1 MLVKGTGERKHM
13 RVLLSW
19 GCIGILLA
27 LFAGAGTAEAHICI
41 PGIFWQAPNTAAGTK
56 NNQPNDLPLPDSLAT
71 DSDQPDLPSILLS
84 PVGDRLK
91 ATTEQNPAD
100 ALSGLSNDSTPTDD
114 PVVLEPKTAYSPNGK
129 NENGR
134 PETDRFHWWT
144 AVKESLL
151 YTGIM
156 HTFNLTTEAG
166 TRDALNGHWFRNYTR
181 SISELRGWSDSD
193 RFMAPYV
200 GHPIEGSV
208 FGFIERQNDPKY
220 RLVQLGDGRDYWV
233 SMLRSMA
240 FSAVWHT
247 QWKIGPASEASIGN
261 VMLHASPGFITLV
274 DTPTLGF
281 CTMLAEDAAD
291 RYLIMGLENRT
302 TNRAIIILARSFLNP
317 GRTFSNLMA
326 FKVPWQRDTRIG
338 LFGANYELRKELV
351 QEFKEEGG
359 EKPFEFVRDA
369 YKPAGVEFKHDYPR
383 EAPIELTAFPEYESF
398 LGGGSCIGG
407 GGTGAARVNPKLQ
420 VVAEVNGCLIMH
432 QPTYNMSADSL
443 SYSGGLRWT
452 PLASHRISPYLQM
465 KFGGRKVTTETDD
478 LELKKELLKEWNN
491 GEGTLAHYPVRSD
504 WSAEAAVNGPML
516 SVGGGLDVVITRPFA
531 WRVLNVEYSHTW
543 INNIG
548 SIHPQNGVLI
558 ATEAVVR
565 IGTW

>member
-1 MLVKGTGERKHM
+1 MRAATLFLVFL
-13 RVLLSW
+13 LLS
-19 GCIGILLA
+19 GMPRAQSGPS
-27 LFAGAGTAEAHICI
+27 GH
-41 PGIFWQAPNTAAGTK
+41 PVQPPAAGTRILTGAD
-56 NNQPNDLPLPDSLAT
+56 QLDQYLPLLQGQSVAVFANAT
-71 DSDQPDLPSILLS
+71 SVI
-84 PVGDRLK
+84 G
-91 ATTEQNPAD
+91 
-100 ALSGLSNDSTPTDD
+100 
-114 PVVLEPKTAYSPNGK
+114 
-129 NENGR
+129 
-134 PETDRFHWWT
+134 
-144 AVKESLL
+144 
-151 YTGIM
+151 
-156 HTFNLTTEAG
+156 HT
-166 TRDALNGHWFRNYTR
+166 H
-181 SISELRGWSDSD
+181 
-193 RFMAPYV
+193 
-200 GHPIEGSV
+200 
-208 FGFIERQNDPKY
+208 
-220 RLVQLGDGRDYWV
+220 
-233 SMLRSMA
+233 
-240 FSAVWHT
+240 
-247 QWKIGPASEASIGN
+247 
-261 VMLHASPGFITLV
+261 LV
-274 DTPTLGF
+274 DTLVKLGIHIQKIFSPEHGFRGDADAGAKVGNGTDPATGIPVISLYGNKTKPT
-281 CTMLAEDAAD
+281 TDDLAGVDVLLYDIQDVGVRFYTYIASLQRFLEAA
-291 RYLIMGLENRT
+291 IGNNRPL
-302 TNRAIIILARSFLNP
+302 IILARSFLNP

-452 PLASHRISPYLQM
+452 PLASHRISPFLQM

-478 LELKKELLKEWNN
+478 LELKKQLLDEWNN
-491 GEGTLAHYPVRSD
+491 GSGTLAHYPVRSD

-548 SIHPQNGVLI
+548 GIHPQNGVLI